1 MATAALKQ
9 EQASA
14 GDLAG
19 LDQLNAAYVRS
30 VDKADV
36 RWFDENLSPDFLNT
50 NPDGSLIDRAQ
61 FLAQIGRGSTV
72 ADIRPEDVR
81 IRLMGDFAVIHART
95 VYRKP
100 DGEPGAGRYT
110 DIWARRDGRWLCVA
124 AHVSRA

>member
-14 GDLAG
+14 GDLAV

-36 RWFDENLSPDFLNT
+36 RWFDENLSGDFLNT

-72 ADIRPEDVR
+72 VDIEPQDVR
-81 IRLMGDFAVIHART
+81 IRIMGDFAVIHART
-95 VYRKP
+95 
-100 DGEPGAGRYT
+100 DT
-110 DIWARRDGRWLCVA
+110 
-124 AHVSRA
+124 

>member
-14 GDLAG
+14 GDLAV

-30 VDKADV
+30 VDNADV
-36 RWFDENLSPDFLNT
+36 RWFDENLSGDFLNT

-72 ADIRPEDVR
+72 VDIEPQDVR
-81 IRLMGDFAVIHART
+81 IRIMGDFAVIHART

>member
-9 EQASA
+9 EEASA
-14 GDLAG
+14 GDLAV

-36 RWFDENLSPDFLNT
+36 RWFDENLTADFLNT
-50 NPDGSLIDRAQ
+50 NPDGTLIERAQ

-95 VYRKP
+95 AYRKA
-100 DGEPGAGRYT
+100 DGQPGAGRYT

>member
-1 MATAALKQ
+1 MATAALKENQ
-9 EQASA
+9 TGA
-14 GDLAG
+14 GDLAV
-19 LDQLNAAYVRS
+19 LDELNAAYVRS

-36 RWFDENLSPDFLNT
+36 RWFDENLTADFLNT
-50 NPDGSLIDRAQ
+50 NPDGTLVDRAA

-72 ADIRPEDVR
+72 TDIRPEDVR

-100 DGEPGAGRYT
+100 DGQPGAGRYT
-110 DIWARRDGRWLCVA
+110 DIWARRDGRWLCVG